1 MKKLEKI
8 DNAKSQLNRDVFKQ
22 LRGRA
27 CRRRDKSISDKL
39 HQVHTPW
46 HKRKTP
52 NSVHIPGTVLFD
64 LTQDKKPM
72 KKTEKEKWEIDMLV
86 SVTVKKLKKA
96 VEDNVK
102 ARNQLTKEL
111 SK

>member
-1 MKKLEKI
+1 
-8 DNAKSQLNRDVFKQ
+8 
-22 LRGRA
+22 
-27 CRRRDKSISDKL
+27 
-39 HQVHTPW
+39 
-46 HKRKTP
+46 
-52 NSVHIPGTVLFD
+52 
-64 LTQDKKPM
+64 M